1 MDPNI
6 SSKLPD
12 IDKLDGV
19 EPVGSKNTNNTPET
33 GKFESYMKNET
44 PTSGV
49 SNTTNSPSPIS
60 LNSAAPT
67 PQKPPTV
74 ADLQN
79 QMQTVSSSLGDIKNQ
94 LHTKGLKLKQ
104 SDKYLVRSKLTNMNQ
119 SLRSVTQN
127 LGGDPGKEP
136 DLSSKNSPIAKFLEL
151 VSDGQK
157 QLGSAANDI
166 HEASKSP
173 GGVSPAKLLQVQ
185 VKLQKAQQELDFTSA
200 ILGKSTDMI
209 KTLFNVQI

>member
-1 MDPNI
+1 MDSNI
-6 SSKLPD
+6 PSKLPD

-19 EPVGSKNTNNTPET
+19 EPIGSKNTNLTPEA
-33 GKFESYMKNET
+33 GKFESYMKSET
-44 PTSGV
+44 PSQTV
-49 SNTTNSPSPIS
+49 SNSSNSPSPIS
-60 LNSAAPT
+60 LNSAT
-67 PQKPPTV
+67 SITQKPATL
-74 ADLQN
+74 ADVQT
-79 QMQTVSSSLGDIKNQ
+79 QMQTVSNSLGDIKNQ

-104 SDKYLVRSKLTNMNQ
+104 SDKYLLRSKLTNVNQ
-119 SLRSVTQN
+119 SLRSVSQN
-127 LGGDPGKEP
+127 LGTNPGPEP

-151 VSDGQK
+151 VSDGQR

-173 GGVSPAKLLQVQ
+173 GGVNPAKLLQVQ